1 MPRVDGTPP
10 KVCSPFS
17 SLPARCSCCFYGW
30 FVVALVTCVSSF
42 CTSWGTMI
50 LNTLTL
56 ARMYDEFAAHVRTAP
71 ADPAA
76 PRSLLAPLPPLP
88 RCHLASA
95 SRPCG

>member
-56 ARMYDEFAAHVRTAP
+56 ARMYDEFAAHVRTAHLTVQSLP
-71 ADPAA
+71 TLSPRPLPGPAA
-76 PRSLLAPLPPLP
+76 SCRRPGW
-88 RCHLASA
+88 
-95 SRPCG
+95 PCG